1 MSEDPTTPD
10 APVEPPAEATPPQA
24 GLTPILRTATD
35 DEQTAP
41 EAAPPSEGPL
51 FKPPIDIYES
61 DDGLVLVAD
70 LPGVTVETLDLQVQN
85 NKLTL
90 YGHVTAP
97 AEGRPGY
104 AEYEVGDFVRSF
116 ILSDQIDHERIGA
129 SMKDGVLKVTLP
141 RVDRGPA
148 RRIEIAAE

>member
-1 MSEDPTTPD
+1 MSEDLPDANLPETNVPTGGELTPVPATPD
-10 APVEPPAEATPPQA
+10 DAPADRPA
-24 GLTPILRTATD
+24 
-35 DEQTAP
+35 
-41 EAAPPSEGPL
+41 GPL
-51 FKPPIDIYES
+51 FKPPIDIYET
-61 DDGLVLVAD
+61 DEGLVLVAD

-90 YGHVTAP
+90 YGHVSPPSA
-97 AEGRPGY
+97 GRLGY
-104 AEYEVGDFVRSF
+104 SEYQVGDFVRSF

-148 RRIEIAAE
+148 RRIKISAE